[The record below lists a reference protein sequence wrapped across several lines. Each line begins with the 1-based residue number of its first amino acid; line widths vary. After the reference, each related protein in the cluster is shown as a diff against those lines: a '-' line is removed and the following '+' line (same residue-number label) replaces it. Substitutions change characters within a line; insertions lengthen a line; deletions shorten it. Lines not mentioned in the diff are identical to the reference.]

1 MLGELNAEEIE
12 QLLHAEVIARLGC
25 HAGGLTSVVP
35 ITYAYDGE
43 ALIGHAADGL
53 KLRLLRQNPEVC
65 VEVDHMDTL
74 TQWRSVIAW
83 GRYEELRG
91 DAARAALATLLQ
103 RFRAL
108 MLKQAGQPLQDF
120 EQAHKADVHGR
131 QVVVYRI
138 RLTHK
143 TGRFE
148 RHEAWEAGV

>member
-1 MLGELNAEEIE
+1 VLGDLNVEEIE
-12 QLLHAEVIARLGC
+12 QLLHDEVIARLGC
-25 HAGGLTSVVP
+25 HVGGLTYVVP

-74 TQWRSVIAW
+74 AQWRSVIAW

-108 MLKQAGQPLQDF
+108 MLRQTSQPFQGF
-120 EQAHKADVHGR
+120 VQAHKADVQGR
-131 QVVVYRI
+131 LVVVYRI
-138 RLTHK
+138 PSHAQDRSL
-143 TGRFE
+143 
-148 RHEAWEAGV
+148 